1 LLPAP
6 VQALAE
12 PRLARWL
19 AGAKVT
25 VADISEASAAQTVDL
40 IRRAGGVAQACCG
53 DVTKADYAEWLVAA
67 TEAFGRLD
75 LAHNARALN
84 AQPPPWRG
92 A

>member
-1 LLPAP
+1 LLLLPAP

-67 TEAFGRLD
+67 TLRPSGGWI
-75 LAHNARALN
+75 
-84 AQPPPWRG
+84 WRIMHG
-92 A
+92 H